1 MRKLKHFHAR
11 VLKYF
16 SCQNVS
22 AFAGLLPA
30 EVMGELAGIH
40 KVFLTTQ
47 ISFLV
52 VAPIASDSRDK
63 GSYCA
68 PPTAPR
74 CCYSPNEVRPDSY
87 LPQL

>member
-22 AFAGLLPA
+22 AFAVLLPA

-40 KVFLTTQ
+40 KVLLTTQ

-52 VAPIASDSRDK
+52 VPPIASDSQEK

-68 PPTAPR
+68 PPTTSS
-74 CCYSPNEVRPDSY
+74 CCHSPTEIRPDSCI
-87 LPQL
+87 PQL

>member
-52 VAPIASDSRDK
+52 VAPTASDPREK

-68 PPTAPR
+68 PSATPSCCHSPT
-74 CCYSPNEVRPDSY
+74 EVRPDSC